1 MLPALAR
8 GHSLLP
14 HLRVGADIV
23 GGRGRQGRG
32 GVSAGHVSQEHWSSQ
47 PGAPVHVALWATPC
61 QAWHHQAL
69 GRKGL
74 CFQRPLHAPSPA
86 PPELVTGR
94 VPVARPSPRSP
105 DGWARGQ
112 QGLCPP
118 TPRLSFRRA
127 ALPTFAS
134 STSDAVPRP
143 PLLGSLHVFAF
154 PSFPVLSSCL
164 RLPRL
169 LPSFLAHPQVRGGQG
184 PAPPTSVCALGG
196 HPHRSRGRA

>member
-23 GGRGRQGRG
+23 GGGGRQGRG
-32 GVSAGHVSQEHWSSQ
+32 GVSAGHVSQEHRSTLRCG
-47 PGAPVHVALWATPC
+47 PHPARLGTTRPWAEK
-61 QAWHHQAL
+61 AS
-69 GRKGL
+69 
-74 CFQRPLHAPSPA
+74 APSGRFMPLLPLPLSWSQA
-86 PPELVTGR
+86 AFRWLVRLPGPRMGGR
-94 VPVARPSPRSP
+94 VGSRGCVRPH
-105 DGWARGQ
+105 
-112 QGLCPP
+112 
-118 TPRLSFRRA
+118 PRLSFRRA

-169 LPSFLAHPQVRGGQG
+169 LPSFLAHPQVCGGAG
-184 PAPPTSVCALGG
+184 PCSS
-196 HPHRSRGRA
+196 H